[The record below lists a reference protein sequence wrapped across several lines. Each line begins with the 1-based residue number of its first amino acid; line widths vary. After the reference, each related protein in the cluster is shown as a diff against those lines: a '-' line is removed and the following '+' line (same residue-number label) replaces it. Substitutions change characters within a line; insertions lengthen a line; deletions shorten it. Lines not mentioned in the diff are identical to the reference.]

1 MRRRVRLGLL
11 VAIVVVGFSTLAASA
26 LWLIGRWSLRSA
38 TDDHAAAL
46 AEDLAVGA
54 AARAAML
61 ESDERLEML
70 RQAARRSGSEILLWN
85 LGGGAV
91 ADATLGRIPAETIRA
106 ALTEPSGVTTTALG
120 RVRYRWQPVK
130 DPRTPLVLFAFVP
143 APEATR
149 ASAPFAGRLVALTV
163 LFLGVAVAIAW
174 AVHREAAGELA
185 LVTRRVDAMVPAAAI
200 APDPIALRTLDEV
213 GRLTLTFDHLVG
225 RLAEATGTGRKSLAE
240 AQLADAER
248 QQFLAAVSHEL
259 RTPLNAILGFTELL
273 LAEMDGP
280 ITDDV
285 RDDLQQ
291 VLSSARHLRDLVE
304 DVVSLAML
312 DDVQV
317 NLEVQPIDL
326 VPMLEEVVREAS
338 AAVVRRPVAVSLV
351 TPVTLPTVAD
361 PKRLRQ
367 AVTNV
372 LGNAVKFTAQGS
384 VRVRAEATKS
394 RIVVR
399 VTDTGPGIPEAAQRT
414 LFRDFAQA
422 GDERQQRGGTG
433 LGLVIAKR
441 IVELHGG
448 RVSLESRVGAG
459 TTVTLELPIREAPA
473 SDFGSKRRM
482 SRRPRSRRP

>member
-11 VAIVVVGFSTLAASA
+11 VAFVVVAFSGVAVGA
-26 LWLIGRWSLRSA
+26 LWLIGNWSLQSA

-54 AARAAML
+54 AARAAAL

-70 RQAARRSGSEILLWN
+70 RQAARRSGSELLLWN
-85 LGGGAV
+85 LGGSPV
-91 ADATLGRIPAETIRA
+91 ADATLGRIPPETIRA
-106 ALTEPSGVTTTALG
+106 ALVEPSGVTTTALG
-120 RVRYRWQPVK
+120 RVRYRWQAVT
-130 DPRTPLVLFAFVP
+130 DARTPLVLFAFVP

-149 ASAPFAGRLVALTV
+149 ASAPFVGRLVALTV
-163 LFLGVAVAIAW
+163 LFLGVAVAVAW

-185 LVTRRVDAMVPAAAI
+185 LVTRRVDAMVPAATLS
-200 APDPIALRTLDEV
+200 PDPIALRTLDEV
-213 GRLTLTFDHLVG
+213 GKLTLTFDHLVG
-225 RLAEATGTGRKSLAE
+225 RLADATGTGRKSLAE

-317 NLEVQPIDL
+317 NLEVQPFDV
-326 VPMLEEVVREAS
+326 VPMLEEIVREAS

-351 TPVTLPTVAD
+351 APVTLPTVAD

-367 AVTNV
+367 AVTNI

-394 RIVVR
+394 RIVIR
-399 VTDTGPGIPEAAQRT
+399 IADTGPGIPEAAQRM

-459 TTVTLELPIREAPA
+459 TTVTLELPIREAAP

>member
-1 MRRRVRLGLL
+1 L
-11 VAIVVVGFSTLAASA
+11 
-26 LWLIGRWSLRSA
+26 
-38 TDDHAAAL
+38 
-46 AEDLAVGA
+46 
-54 AARAAML
+54 
-61 ESDERLEML
+61 
-70 RQAARRSGSEILLWN
+70 
-85 LGGGAV
+85 
-91 ADATLGRIPAETIRA
+91 
-106 ALTEPSGVTTTALG
+106 
-120 RVRYRWQPVK
+120 
-130 DPRTPLVLFAFVP
+130 
-143 APEATR
+143 
-149 ASAPFAGRLVALTV
+149 
-163 LFLGVAVAIAW
+163 
-174 AVHREAAGELA
+174 HREAAGELA
-185 LVTRRVDAMVPAAAI
+185 LVTRRVDAMVPAATLS
-200 APDPIALRTLDEV
+200 PDPIALRTLDEV
-213 GRLTLTFDHLVG
+213 GKLTLTFDHLVE
-225 RLAEATGTGRKSLAE
+225 RLADATGTGRKSLAE

-285 RDDLQQ
+285 RDDLHQ

-317 NLEVQPIDL
+317 NLEVQPIDV
-326 VPMLEEVVREAS
+326 VPMLEEIVREAS
-338 AAVVRRPVAVSLV
+338 AAVVKRPVAVSLV
-351 TPVTLPTVAD
+351 APVTLPTVAD

-367 AVTNV
+367 AVTNI
-372 LGNAVKFTAQGS
+372 LGNAVKFTAQGA

-394 RIVVR
+394 RIVIR
-399 VTDTGPGIPEAAQRT
+399 ISDTGPGIPEAAQRM

-448 RVSLESRVGAG
+448 RVGLDSRVGAG
-459 TTVTLELPIREAPA
+459 TTVTLELPIREVAP